1 MNDIKQLERNTFE
14 SFKKVKS
21 DILLLNTESNKSSKA
36 ISRLTSENAKLHET
50 VAVLSQKV
58 ADLTN
63 ALKHTMEV
71 QQELIKTKTK
81 SSTIIKEV
89 PVIKEVIK
97 EKKVPVVRTIT
108 KTIPAKKTSITYVA
122 SKTGKKFHRTNCI
135 FAKNI
140 KPKSKITFKTKE
152 AMLNKGYKPCDCV
165 KKY

>member
-1 MNDIKQLERNTFE
+1 MKDIQLLERNTFE

-21 DILLLNTESNKSSKA
+21 DVLQLNSESNKSSKA
-36 ISRLTSENAKLHET
+36 IARLTTENMKLHET
-50 VAVLSQKV
+50 VAILSQKV

-63 ALKHTMEV
+63 ALRHTMEV

-81 SSTIIKEV
+81 TSTIIKEV
-89 PVIKEVIK
+89 PVIKEIIK
-97 EKKVPVVRTIT
+97 EKRVPVIKTIT
-108 KTIPAKKTSITYVA
+108 KTVPAKRQSITYVA
-122 SKTGKKFHRTNCI
+122 SQTGKKFHRTNCV

-165 KKY
+165 KRY